1 MDNINIL
8 LKNGKT
14 LDIKEAADTFSI
26 SALSTPVKKW
36 FICFPKH

>member
-8 LKNGKT
+8 HKNGEI
-14 LDIKEAADTFSI
+14 LDIKEAADTFNI

-36 FICFPKH
+36 FMCFPQH